1 MTQSNMISFQKFLDA
16 LPEEYDNYKPEL
28 EIAINNKMAT
38 HNDGNLRRWMKLL
51 DNPFTQITDHK
62 LLDQSWVS
70 VGKQTDLNEQDT
82 HTLDTYIQGLM
93 PWRKGP
99 FELFDKKID
108 TEWRSDFKWERIV
121 NQLGDLSHLN
131 ILDVGCGNGYH
142 CLRMKAAGAKTVM
155 GIDPAWLSV
164 CQFQLI
170 NHFLQEPTVSVLPFT
185 LEEIPQNLN
194 LFDMTFSMGVLYH
207 RRSPLDHIAHLHSTL
222 KTGGTL
228 VLETMVIDGQLGEVL
243 VPEGRYAQMNNIW
256 FLPSVPTLISW
267 CKKMGFEDVQCI
279 DLNQTSTDEQ
289 RSTEFKPGTSLQDYL
304 DPTNPDLTIE
314 GHPAPKRATLIAKK
328 SSGRLKRYA

>member
-1 MTQSNMISFQKFLDA
+1 MIQFQSFLDH
-16 LPEEYDNYKPEL
+16 LPPEYDKYKDRL
-28 EIAINNKMAT
+28 TQAIEHKMAT
-38 HNDGNLRRWMKLL
+38 HNDGNLRRFMKLL
-51 DNPFTQITDHK
+51 DNPFKQNTSHK
-62 LLDQSWVS
+62 MLDQSWVS
-70 VGKQTDLNEQDT
+70 VGKSSDLDAEQGKQ
-82 HTLDTYIQGLM
+82 LDSYIQGLM

-99 FELFDKKID
+99 FELFENKID
-108 TEWRSDFKWERIV
+108 TEWRSDFKWDRIIDK
-121 NQLGDLSHLN
+121 LGDLKHMN

-185 LEEIPQNLN
+185 LEELPQDLK

-222 KTGGTL
+222 NAGGTL

-279 DLNQTSTDEQ
+279 EINQTSTSEQ
-289 RSTEFKPGTSLQDYL
+289 RSTQFKPGTSLQDYL
-304 DPTNPDLTIE
+304 DPTNPNLTIE
-314 GHPAPKRATLIAKK
+314 GHPAPKRATIIAKK
-328 SSGRLKRYA
+328 AKGRLKRYA